1 MILKEALRTAWGRN
15 LDLIQVTEKTDPPV
29 CKIINHGKYRYQQ
42 EKKEKTQKKQKAGRI
57 KEIRITPRISD
68 HDLETKAHKIEKF
81 LKKGYKVRINVML
94 RGREKTLQ
102 DFAKARLQNLLKMIQ
117 ESFKIEQEI
126 KRSPRGL
133 NIIIIRE

>member
-1 MILKEALRTAWGRN
+1 M
-15 LDLIQVTEKTDPPV
+15 
-29 CKIINHGKYRYQQ
+29 
-42 EKKEKTQKKQKAGRI
+42 

-102 DFAKARLQNLLKMIQ
+102 DFAKARLQNLLKIIE
-117 ESFKIEQEI
+117 ESFKAEQEI

-133 NIIIIRE
+133 NIIIIKA